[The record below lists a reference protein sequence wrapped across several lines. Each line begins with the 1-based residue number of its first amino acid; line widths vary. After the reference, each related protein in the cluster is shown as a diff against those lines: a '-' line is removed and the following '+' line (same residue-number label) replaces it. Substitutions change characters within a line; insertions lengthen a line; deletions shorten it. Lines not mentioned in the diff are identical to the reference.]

1 MYIID
6 GKGKRYWSVNG
17 SVSSEI
23 TAQKFWPTCE
33 NIFTI
38 LKTRPDITGLKNKY
52 ISSSKTTYYFE
63 TKTIH
68 TLVVTPDDLLELYSL
83 NKLRYYNDTVWFSQ
97 DAILELY
104 NQKHNTQFRYVSYG
118 KEYNQVCRSLRF
130 DNVTNVKFSIAELPD
145 DWKVMFEV
153 YTYQDFTRIN
163 SYTSK
168 ELERLEADKKA
179 KANKDIFN
187 TFLKSQVE
195 ETLKE
200 FGLYYNDFYE
210 AFRFKTVKDFRLFL
224 QKAINDII
232 GAKLKAKG
240 INCKGAIRLK
250 GVMSCKIDCE
260 TLDIIDASDITLT
273 EEETNNE

>member
-1 MYIID
+1 MYVID
-6 GKGKRYWSVNG
+6 GKGKRYWSVMG
-17 SVSSEI
+17 PVSSEI

-38 LKTRPDITGLKNKY
+38 LKTRPDITGLKDRYVPSGKA
-52 ISSSKTTYYFE
+52 TYYFE

-68 TLVVTPDDLLELYSL
+68 TLVVMPDDLLELYSL
-83 NKLRYYNDTVWFSQ
+83 NKQRQYNDTVWFTQ
-97 DAILELY
+97 DDILELY

-118 KEYNQVCRSLRF
+118 REYNQVCHSLRF
-130 DNVTNVKFSIAELPD
+130 DNVVNVKFSIADLPD

-179 KANKDIFN
+179 RANKDIFN

-195 ETLKE
+195 EVLKE

-210 AFRFKTVKDFRLFL
+210 TFRFKTVKDFRLFL

-240 INCKGAIRLK
+240 IDCKGAIQLK
-250 GVMSCKIDCE
+250 GVRSCKIDCE
-260 TLDIIDASDITLT
+260 TIDIIDASDITLT

>member
-83 NKLRYYNDTVWFSQ
+83 KRLRYYNDTVWFSQ

>member
-1 MYIID
+1 MYVID
-6 GKGKRYWSVNG
+6 GKGKRYWSVTG
-17 SVSSEI
+17 PVSSDI

-38 LKTRPDITGLKNKY
+38 LKTRPDITGLKEKY
-52 ISSSKTTYYFE
+52 MPSGKTTYYFE

-83 NKLRYYNDTVWFSQ
+83 NKQRQYDDTFWFTQ
-97 DAILELY
+97 DDILELY

-118 KEYNQVCRSLRF
+118 KEYNQVCRDLRF
-130 DNVTNVKFSIAELPD
+130 NNVVNVKFAIADLPD

-195 ETLKE
+195 EILKE

-210 AFRFKTVKDFRLFL
+210 TFRFKTVKDFRLFL

-250 GVMSCKIDCE
+250 GVRSCKIDCE
-260 TLDIIDASDITLT
+260 ILDIINAGDITLT

>member
-1 MYIID
+1 MHIID
-6 GKGKRYWSVNG
+6 FKGKRYWSVMG
-17 SVSSEI
+17 PVSSEI
-23 TAQKFWPTCE
+23 TAQKFWPTT
-33 NIFTI
+33 NTIFTV

-52 ISSSKTTYYFE
+52 LSSGKAMYYFE
-63 TKTIH
+63 TKILH

-83 NKLRYYNDTVWFSQ
+83 NKQRQYNDMVWFTQ
-97 DAILELY
+97 DDILELY

-118 KEYNQVCRSLRF
+118 REYNQVCRDLRF
-130 DNVTNVKFSIAELPD
+130 DNVVNVKFSIADLPD

-163 SYTSK
+163 SYTPK

-195 ETLKE
+195 KTLEE

-210 AFRFKTVKDFRLFL
+210 TFRFKTVKDFRLFL

-232 GAKLKAKG
+232 CAKLKAKG
-240 INCKGAIRLK
+240 INCKDAIQLK
-250 GVMSCKIDCE
+250 GVRSCKIDCE
-260 TLDIIDASDITLT
+260 TIDIIDASDITLT
-273 EEETNNE
+273 EEETSNE

>member
-1 MYIID
+1 MHIID
-6 GKGKRYWSVNG
+6 FKGKRYWSVKG
-17 SVSSEI
+17 PVSSDI
-23 TAQKFWPTCE
+23 TAQKLWPTTDT
-33 NIFTI
+33 IWTI
-38 LKTRPDITGLKNKY
+38 LKTRPDITGLKERY
-52 ISSSKTTYYFE
+52 VPSGSATYYFE

-83 NKLRYYNDTVWFSQ
+83 NKWQQYNDTAWFTQ
-97 DAILELY
+97 DDILELY

-118 KEYNQVCRSLRF
+118 REYNQVCHSLRF
-130 DNVTNVKFSIAELPD
+130 DNVVNVKFSIADLPD

-179 KANKDIFN
+179 RANKDIFN

-195 ETLKE
+195 EALKE

-210 AFRFKTVKDFRLFL
+210 TFRFKTVKDFRLFL
-224 QKAINDII
+224 QRAINDII

-240 INCKGAIRLK
+240 INCKGAIQLK
-250 GVMSCKIDCE
+250 GVRSCKIDCE
-260 TLDIIDASDITLT
+260 TIDIIDASDITLT

>member
-1 MYIID
+1 MHIID
-6 GKGKRYWSVNG
+6 FKGKRYWSVMG
-17 SVSSEI
+17 PVSSDI
-23 TAQKFWPTCE
+23 TAQKLWPTCE

-38 LKTRPDITGLKNKY
+38 LKTRPDITGLKDRYVPSGKA
-52 ISSSKTTYYFE
+52 TYYFE

-68 TLVVTPDDLLELYSL
+68 TLVITPDDLLELYSL
-83 NKLRYYNDTVWFSQ
+83 NKWQQYNDTAWFTQ
-97 DAILELY
+97 DDILELY

-118 KEYNQVCRSLRF
+118 REYNQVCHSLRF
-130 DNVTNVKFSIAELPD
+130 DNVVNVKFSIADLPD

-179 KANKDIFN
+179 RANKDIFN

-195 ETLKE
+195 EALKE

-210 AFRFKTVKDFRLFL
+210 TFRFKTVKDFRLFL
-224 QKAINDII
+224 QRAINDII

-240 INCKGAIRLK
+240 INCKGAIQLK
-250 GVMSCKIDCE
+250 GVRSCKIDCE
-260 TLDIIDASDITLT
+260 TIDIIDASDITLT

>member
-1 MYIID
+1 MYVID
-6 GKGKRYWSVNG
+6 GKGKRYWSVTG
-17 SVSSEI
+17 PVSSDI
-23 TAQKFWPTCE
+23 TAQKFWPTTCQ

-38 LKTRPDITGLKNKY
+38 LKTRPDITGLKEKY
-52 ISSSKTTYYFE
+52 MPSNRMGYYFE

-83 NKLRYYNDTVWFSQ
+83 NKQRGYDDTFWFTQ
-97 DAILELY
+97 DDILELY

-118 KEYNQVCRSLRF
+118 KEYNQVCRDLRF
-130 DNVTNVKFSIAELPD
+130 NNVNIKFAIADLPD

-195 ETLKE
+195 EILKE

-210 AFRFKTVKDFRLFL
+210 TFRFKTVKDFRLFL

-250 GVMSCKIDCE
+250 GVRSCKIDCE
-260 TLDIIDASDITLT
+260 ILDIINASDITLT

>member
-6 GKGKRYWSVNG
+6 GKGKRYWSVRE
-17 SVSSEI
+17 SISSDI
-23 TAQKFWPTCE
+23 TAQKFWPTCQ

-38 LKTRPDITGLKNKY
+38 LKTRPDITGLKEKY
-52 ISSSKTTYYFE
+52 IPSSTTTYHFE

-68 TLVVTPDDLLELYSL
+68 TLVVTLDDLLELYSL
-83 NKLRYYNDTVWFSQ
+83 KKLRYYNDTVWFSQ

-130 DNVTNVKFSIAELPD
+130 DNVTNVKFSIADLPD

-232 GAKLKAKG
+232 GAKLKAEG

-260 TLDIIDASDITLT
+260 TLNIIDASDITLT

>member
-1 MYIID
+1 MYVID
-6 GKGKRYWSVNG
+6 GKGKRYWSVKG
-17 SVSSEI
+17 PVSSDI
-23 TAQKFWPTCE
+23 TAQKLWPTTDT
-33 NIFTI
+33 IWTI
-38 LKTRPDITGLKNKY
+38 LKTRPDITGLKERY
-52 ISSSKTTYYFE
+52 VPSGSATHYFE

-83 NKLRYYNDTVWFSQ
+83 NKWQQYNDTAWFTQ
-97 DAILELY
+97 DNILELY

-118 KEYNQVCRSLRF
+118 REYNQVCHSLRF
-130 DNVTNVKFSIAELPD
+130 DNVVNVKFSIADLPD

-153 YTYQDFTRIN
+153 YTYQDFIRIN
-163 SYTSK
+163 SYTPK

-179 KANKDIFN
+179 RANKDIFN

-195 ETLKE
+195 EALKE

-210 AFRFKTVKDFRLFL
+210 TFRFKTVKDFRLFL
-224 QKAINDII
+224 QRAINDII

-240 INCKGAIRLK
+240 INCKGAIQLK
-250 GVMSCKIDCE
+250 GVRSCKIDCE
-260 TLDIIDASDITLT
+260 TIDIIDASDITLT

>member
-1 MYIID
+1 MHVID
-6 GKGKRYWSVNG
+6 GKGKRYWSVMG
-17 SVSSEI
+17 PVSSDI
-23 TAQKFWPTCE
+23 TAQKLWPATE
-33 NIFTI
+33 TIFTI
-38 LKTRPDITGLKNKY
+38 LKTRPDITGLKERY
-52 ISSSKTTYYFE
+52 IPSGKATYYFE

-83 NKLRYYNDTVWFSQ
+83 NKQRQYNDMVWFTQ
-97 DAILELY
+97 DDILELY

-118 KEYNQVCRSLRF
+118 KEYNQVCHSLRF
-130 DNVTNVKFSIAELPD
+130 DNVVNVKFSIADLSD

-179 KANKDIFN
+179 RANKDIFN

-195 ETLKE
+195 EVLKE

-210 AFRFKTVKDFRLFL
+210 TFRFKTVKDFRLFL

-240 INCKGAIRLK
+240 INCKGAIQLK
-250 GVMSCKIDCE
+250 GVRSCKIDCE
-260 TLDIIDASDITLT
+260 TIDIIDASDITLT

>member
-1 MYIID
+1 MYVID
-6 GKGKRYWSVNG
+6 GKGKRYWSVVG
-17 SVSSEI
+17 SISSEI

-38 LKTRPDITGLKNKY
+38 LKTRPDITGLKERY
-52 ISSSKTTYYFE
+52 IPSGKATYYFE

-68 TLVVTPDDLLELYSL
+68 TLIVTPDDLLELYSL
-83 NKLRYYNDTVWFSQ
+83 NKQRQYNDTVWFTQ
-97 DAILELY
+97 DDILELY
-104 NQKHNTQFRYVSYG
+104 NQKHNTHFRYVSYG
-118 KEYNQVCRSLRF
+118 REYNQVCHSLRF
-130 DNVTNVKFSIAELPD
+130 DNVVNVKFSIADLPD

-163 SYTSK
+163 SYTPK

-179 KANKDIFN
+179 RANKDIFN

-195 ETLKE
+195 EALKE

-210 AFRFKTVKDFRLFL
+210 TFRFKTVKDFRLFL
-224 QKAINDII
+224 QRAINDII

-240 INCKGAIRLK
+240 INCKGAIQLK
-250 GVMSCKIDCE
+250 GVRSCKIDCE
-260 TLDIIDASDITLT
+260 TIDIIDASDITLT